1 MKKLS
6 FISLSLLMLSGC
18 KNLEDASV
26 TERNT
31 FMHFYEGANS
41 YVATSAEITDDGYVI
56 TGTISIPG
64 DQPTSKIIV
73 IKTDA
78 LGKPVWQKIID
89 GGSANGITVSAN
101 GYIVVGDS
109 IQLNP
114 NSGSIPDL
122 ENYWSR
128 LIRMDNNGSIVSD
141 VSFARKV
148 KTAGQDDMHVDF
160 HADALTQDDQ
170 GNLVTLG
177 TYKFPG
183 SNEFAYIATL
193 NPTSLDTV
201 WKKEYNYLERD
212 YINTKSVFYNSG
224 RVMWGATVSGTASN
238 FTTSYVALPVVE
250 NNSVFVNCDYFGQL
264 TEQSLV
270 INDLKSAPIG
280 YGAVG
285 TYTGTDGKKG
295 NIFFIRTDKLGNFQ
309 KESAHYY
316 DGATEGIAVS
326 DPTSSSSE
334 DTGES
339 LTATRDGGYVL
350 AGTLETTPTRGNG
363 GKDIWLIKVDAYGA
377 PIWDKIIGGPTNEI
391 VSSIREAADGSLVI
405 CGTIRDAA
413 EETGGLSS
421 IFLIRTDS
429 QGELKN

>member
-56 TGTISIPG
+56 AGTISIPG

-89 GGSANGITVSAN
+89 GGSSNGITVSAN

-183 SNEFAYIATL
+183 ANEFAYIATL

-201 WKKEYNYLERD
+201 WKKQYNYLERD